1 MTKPKDIKKTV
12 NSESSKK
19 QIQTSLKDHFANQS
33 YRVDEI
39 VSTVKKKQKLVE
51 KIKDS
56 GIKRFAVT
64 R

>member
-1 MTKPKDIKKTV
+1 MTKPKDINNTA
-12 NSESSKK
+12 NSESSKE
-19 QIQTSLKDHFANQS
+19 QLQSSLKDHFAKQS
-33 YRVDEI
+33 HRVDEI